1 MANEMVNVRAV
12 RVGLGLTQ
20 EAFCERFG
28 LTLSVLR
35 DWEQQRRHPSKAM
48 CTLLRVIGQAPDL
61 VEEALAA

>member
-35 DWEQQRRHPSKAM
+35 DWEQQRRHPSSDVHVA
-48 CTLLRVIGQAPDL
+48 TGDRASAGLG
-61 VEEALAA
+61 